1 MKLSDKISKWEKE
14 KIISAF
20 QAQAI
25 LEYERRAVRPHFFA
39 ATVLLGIFCIG
50 LGIIA

>member
-1 MKLSDKISKWEKE
+1 MKLSDRISKWEKE

-25 LEYERRAVRPHFFA
+25 MEYEQRTGRPRFFA
-39 ATVLLGIFCIG
+39 AVVLLSIFCIK
-50 LGIIA
+50 

>member
-1 MKLSDKISKWEKE
+1 MKLGDKISKWEKE

-25 LEYERRAVRPHFFA
+25 LEYERRAGRPHFLPQLSCWAFFVSDWA
-39 ATVLLGIFCIG
+39 
-50 LGIIA
+50 

>member
-25 LEYERRAVRPHFFA
+25 LDLRLAK
-39 ATVLLGIFCIG
+39 LIG
-50 LGIIA
+50 LEISDWA